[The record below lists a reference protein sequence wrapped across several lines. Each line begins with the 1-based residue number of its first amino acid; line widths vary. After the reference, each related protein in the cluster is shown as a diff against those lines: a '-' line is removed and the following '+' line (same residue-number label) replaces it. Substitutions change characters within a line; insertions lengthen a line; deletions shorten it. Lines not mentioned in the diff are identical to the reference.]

1 VPGKSRRAAATAY
14 GRRPKSTSDDDDDG
28 LVAVT
33 GHRHG
38 HRSRSLAGFFG
49 RVEIE
54 VPRARLDG
62 QDGKTTEWNS
72 KVLRAYQR
80 RTVAADA
87 LMASTYLAG
96 TNTRVGVR
104 RMVVDFRINA
114 MSRRRR

>member
-1 VPGKSRRAAATAY
+1 
-14 GRRPKSTSDDDDDG
+14 
-28 LVAVT
+28 
-33 GHRHG
+33 
-38 HRSRSLAGFFG
+38 
-49 RVEIE
+49 

-96 TNTRVGVR
+96 TNTRAGVR